1 MRNVLIVG
9 LVLLAAFL
17 PLAAVPLGTFVLE
30 RRVFVVEVVSSYVS
44 AGAPPVA
51 LLALNFLRAPPSR

>member
-1 MRNVLIVG
+1 MRNVLIFG

-30 RRVFVVEVVSSYVS
+30 RRVFVVGEIVAFVGVS
-44 AGAPPVA
+44 APPVA